1 MQKEIDNVIPCER
14 EVSSSSS
21 SKAFSPL
28 ANKLL
33 TLWAHGT
40 LSVVM
45 IREIAHLAMLD
56 GAQHPDLYG
65 IAKTGNF
72 GQQHGN
78 VHRDLMHEFARNICI
93 EKHQCATNFIDPKS
107 SSKEEV
113 QAHMYLPHVLFSNL
127 AKGYPT
133 KFNELFIGNA
143 LEQFWEYALEK
154 EDARIEKHPLLKV
167 YPNWKQTTIPM
178 FIHGDGVELQE
189 MDQFMVWSWGPLLC
203 QACSLETNMLIGAI
217 PKSCTSE
224 ETWAPLMEL
233 LVWSFQALLMG
244 VHPTVDHLGR
254 PFGKRVLRLTLRKGN
269 N

>member
-1 MQKEIDNVIPCER
+1 MAVKRLRGWSLQKEIDNVIPCEK

-40 LSVVM
+40 LSAVM

-93 EKHQCATNFIDPKS
+93 EKHQCATYFIYPKS

-113 QAHMYLPHVLFSNL
+113 QTHMYLPHVLFSNL
-127 AKGYPT
+127 AK
-133 KFNELFIGNA
+133 
-143 LEQFWEYALEK
+143 
-154 EDARIEKHPLLKV
+154 RV
-167 YPNWKQTTIPM
+167 PNQI
-178 FIHGDGVELQE
+178 Q
-189 MDQFMVWSWGPLLC
+189 
-203 QACSLETNMLIGAI
+203 
-217 PKSCTSE
+217 
-224 ETWAPLMEL
+224 
-233 LVWSFQALLMG
+233 
-244 VHPTVDHLGR
+244 
-254 PFGKRVLRLTLRKGN
+254 
-269 N
+269 

>member
-1 MQKEIDNVIPCER
+1 MAVKRLRGWSLQKEIDNVIPCER

-40 LSVVM
+40 LSAVM

-93 EKHQCATNFIDPKS
+93 EKAPVCNQLHRSQKQLKGRSAST
-107 SSKEEV
+107 
-113 QAHMYLPHVLFSNL
+113 HVSTSCVVFKTLQ
-127 AKGYPT
+127 KGT
-133 KFNELFIGNA
+133 
-143 LEQFWEYALEK
+143 Q
-154 EDARIEKHPLLKV
+154 
-167 YPNWKQTTIPM
+167 PNSM
-178 FIHGDGVELQE
+178 
-189 MDQFMVWSWGPLLC
+189 
-203 QACSLETNMLIGAI
+203 
-217 PKSCTSE
+217 SC
-224 ETWAPLMEL
+224 L
-233 LVWSFQALLMG
+233 LVML
-244 VHPTVDHLGR
+244 
-254 PFGKRVLRLTLRKGN
+254 
-269 N
+269 